1 KGTQYKLHIVD
12 DSNKVQDK
20 IKMSYGILG
29 TQGDGFLIIDGKLD
43 EKAYQIVMTNQ
54 LNLDVGSDTTTSS
67 SGSRT
72 ESEKLASKADDLTQ
86 SELEESL
93 SGTQSSDVKDNGR
106 ISFEENSKKPSVD
119 YIDFRVNSYSDK
131 TKVLNESLRKPD
143 GSVDYSK
150 IMDKTTVDKKTK
162 DINDSI
168 KVKEEETKQF
178 KRSVKEFE
186 DRVKENKD
194 EDDAK
199 SNIDEL
205 KKKKIGRAHV

>member
-1 KGTQYKLHIVD
+1 RDRNVTG
-12 DSNKVQDK
+12 VQTCALP
-20 IKMSYGILG
+20 I
-29 TQGDGFLIIDGKLD
+29 
-43 EKAYQIVMTNQ
+43 
-54 LNLDVGSDTTTSS
+54 
-67 SGSRT
+67 
-72 ESEKLASKADDLTQ
+72 
-86 SELEESL
+86 
-93 SGTQSSDVKDNGR
+93 
-106 ISFEENSKKPSVD
+106 
-119 YIDFRVNSYSDK
+119 SDK

-194 EDDAK
+194 DDDAK

-205 KKKKIGRAHV
+205 KKKIENNEKSLEQLEKLKKQYEEKDFDKSSFGEMQEKFKVIHSTE